1 MERLKQ
7 RSEVVSFTGFLFVC
21 FLFVF
26 VFQGRGEQHNSECV
40 EGYGQRKQEYPIG
53 ENCSSQDLTE

>member
-1 MERLKQ
+1 M
-7 RSEVVSFTGFLFVC
+7 VSFTGFLFVC

-40 EGYGQRKQEYPIG
+40 EGYGQRKQEYQKG
-53 ENCSSQDLTE
+53 EN